1 LKRLV
6 LLSAVAASL
15 WAADAR
21 FMLNT
26 GWYIQPAGGD
36 PREQDEVL
44 AGVPYRP
51 HHSYQATV
59 PSTVVAALVADQVY
73 PDPGFGMNLRSIP
86 GTTYPIGENFSF
98 IQMPPGSAFSVPWWY
113 RTQFTPPADYAGKRV
128 QLHFDGINFRAN
140 VWLNG
145 KQITTSDKMAGS
157 WRVFEFDVT
166 DVLVAGKPNALAVEV
181 FPPTPYDLAIT
192 FVDWNPAPPDKG
204 MGIWRDVYLTA
215 SGPVTIRF
223 PQVIT
228 KLNLPATDKATL
240 TVTAEVHN
248 GTGRAVKGT
257 LSGQI
262 EDMKFQQPVELAK
275 DQTKVV
281 TFDPLTVV
289 NPRLWWPVQT
299 GPQNLYNLKLQVE
312 ADGKVSDQLT
322 TRFGIREVSSELD
335 GPTNDPEHPPH
346 RVFSINGKRILIRGG
361 GWTFDMMLRASPKR
375 QEEELNYVRDLN
387 LNSVRLEGK
396 VEDDNFLRLAD
407 EKGILVMAGW
417 CCCDHWERW
426 ADWDNEDRVV
436 AAASLRDQIRRL
448 RNHPSVFNWMNG
460 SDNPPPPDVEKMYI
474 GILNELN
481 WPNPYE
487 SSATTKPTPVTGA
500 TGVKM
505 NGPYEYVAPNYWLLD
520 DKLGGAFGFATEI
533 SPGPAI
539 PPIDSLR
546 TMLPED
552 HLWPI
557 DSWWDY
563 HAGGG
568 AFSNLKVFHNALDE
582 RYGPSKSLEEFAM
595 KAQVMSY
602 EGQRAM
608 FEGYGRNKYTST
620 GVIQWMLNNAWPSMI
635 WHLYDYYLRP
645 GGSYFGTKKGC
656 EPLHIQYSYDDRSIA
671 VVNSFYKDF
680 AGLKAS
686 ARVYNFDLSEKW
698 AHEET
703 FDIASDGVRRV
714 FTIPEIKDL
723 STTYF
728 VKLMLTDS
736 TGKLISSNFYWLST
750 KEDVNDWA
758 SSSWYHTPNTAFA
771 DFTEL
776 NSLPRVELQA
786 DVKAEV
792 SGAGRITHVSV
803 TNPGTHLAFSVHL
816 KVVDAKGEEILPV
829 LWQDNYFAL
838 MPGERREISAT
849 VDPIETPSV
858 PAKVELDGWNIE
870 PASLKVK

>member
-1 LKRLV
+1 
-6 LLSAVAASL
+6 
-15 WAADAR
+15 
-21 FMLNT
+21 
-26 GWYIQPAGGD
+26 
-36 PREQDEVL
+36 
-44 AGVPYRP
+44 
-51 HHSYQATV
+51 
-59 PSTVVAALVADQVY
+59 
-73 PDPGFGMNLRSIP
+73 
-86 GTTYPIGENFSF
+86 
-98 IQMPPGSAFSVPWWY
+98 
-113 RTQFTPPADYAGKRV
+113 V

-145 KQITTSDKMAGS
+145 KQIATSDKMAGS

-474 GILNELN
+474 GILKELN